1 MPWKLYVEQYNAAA
15 KLAPKGIQKATVG
28 FNEAIRKHAV
38 ARMAEVEDFGA
49 IWQAICEYLPHDKH
63 YNGSDIASREEKF
76 KRWKVTLAYLVS
88 PSGFS
93 AAADRAIVWQDEQ
106 AEKERRAAL
115 QVELDRQEREA
126 LHAEVKARNEGKA
139 EIKLAPDN
147 PLFAKFAEVTAHLT
161 VKPENKSK
169 QCLPLTAKEA
179 AYLEQMAEYGIY
191 PGGPLR

>member
-1 MPWKLYVEQYNAAA
+1 MCEYIPHDRHYSGADMDTRVNCKTWKPSLDFFVDHFPEAIDRAETWKLEQEKKAAQA
-15 KLAPKGIQKATVG
+15 
-28 FNEAIRKHAV
+28 
-38 ARMAEVEDFGA
+38 AR
-49 IWQAICEYLPHDKH
+49 
-63 YNGSDIASREEKF
+63 
-76 KRWKVTLAYLVS
+76 
-88 PSGFS
+88 
-93 AAADRAIVWQDEQ
+93 
-106 AEKERRAAL
+106 

-126 LHAEVKARNEGKA
+126 LHAEVKARNENKA
-139 EIKLAPDN
+139 EIKLAPNN